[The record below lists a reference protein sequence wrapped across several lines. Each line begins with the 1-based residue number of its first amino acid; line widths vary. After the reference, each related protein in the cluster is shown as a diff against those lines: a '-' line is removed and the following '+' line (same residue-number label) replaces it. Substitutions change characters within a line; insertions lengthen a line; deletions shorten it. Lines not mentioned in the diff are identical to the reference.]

1 MPLQKSNTE
10 QAVEDCDKIKIL
22 NKELMAIII
31 IIIIM
36 IIIIIIIIIITRTF
50 IQDKLSDLI
59 GRTFMKRVLYLS
71 HK

>member
-22 NKELMAIII
+22 NIELMA
-31 IIIIM
+31 
-36 IIIIIIIIIITRTF
+36 IIIIIITRTF

>member
-31 IIIIM
+31 IIIIQYGG
-36 IIIIIIIIIITRTF
+36 IAIRRVCESSNKISCIRSTRYCR
-50 IQDKLSDLI
+50 LS
-59 GRTFMKRVLYLS
+59 
-71 HK
+71 